1 MITRT
6 VRLQL
11 AAFALLSVT
20 LVAILSANYVGLT
33 DKIAGGTYVV
43 SADLAQS
50 GGIFVGAEVTYRGVT
65 VGKVEGMRLSGDG
78 VLVDARLDRGTQV
91 PKDTTAVVENRS
103 AVGEQYLDLQP
114 RTARAPF
121 LAAGDV
127 ITRERTAFPIR
138 IDQLL
143 QHVDNTVASVPR
155 DALVTTVDELAE
167 AFKGGGADLQRLVDS
182 GDALTIAASEALPE
196 TTKLIDDGRVVLD
209 TQVRTGDD
217 IRTSVSGFADVADA
231 LREADPDLRVVLD
244 RGSVAVE
251 QLDALISENKQ
262 SLAALLANFITI
274 GNVTTARLDGIEQL
288 LVTYPD
294 VVTGGYTVVPGD
306 GTAHFGLV
314 LNADDPKA
322 CEVGYEGTKK
332 VDPHRTQD
340 LPPVNLDA
348 HCAASRGS
356 GVNVRGAQNA
366 PKPRPNRQSGQGG
379 QSYPMAFGPVP
390 VALGNRAVTSGSPAS
405 LSVQSPVAPAGD
417 DARTGDGTS
426 WLWMMQEALR

>member
-11 AAFALLSVT
+11 AAFALLSVV
-20 LVAILSANYVGLT
+20 LVAVLSANYVGLT
-33 DKIAGGTYVV
+33 DKIAGGSYVV

-65 VGKVEGMRLSGDG
+65 VGKVETMRLSGDG
-78 VLVDARLDRGTQV
+78 VVVDARLDRGTEV
-91 PKDTTAVVENRS
+91 PKDARAVVENRS

-114 RTARAPF
+114 RTSSAPY

-127 ITRERTAFPIR
+127 IPRDRTAFPIR

-143 QHVDNTVASVPR
+143 QHVDNTVASVPK

-167 AFKGGGADLQRLVDS
+167 AFKGGGADLQRLIDS
-182 GDALTIAASEALPE
+182 GNALTAAASEALPE
-196 TTKLIDDGRVVLD
+196 TTKLIDDGRIVLD
-209 TQVRTGDD
+209 TQVKSGKD

-231 LREADPDLRVVLD
+231 LRQADPDLRVVLD
-244 RGSVAVE
+244 RGAVAAKE
-251 QLDALISENKQ
+251 LDALIAENKQ
-262 SLAALLANFITI
+262 SLAALIANFITV

-294 VVTGGYTVVPGD
+294 VVNGGFTVVPGD

-322 CEVGYEGTKK
+322 CTAGYEGTKK
-332 VDPHRTQD
+332 VDPHRTTG

-366 PKPRPNRQSGQGG
+366 PKPSRSGQGG
-379 QSYPMAFGPVP
+379 QSYPMAFGPTP
-390 VALGNRAVTSGSPAS
+390 VTLGNPAVTSGSPAS
-405 LSVQSPVAPAGD
+405 LSVQSPVVPAGG
-417 DARTGDGTS
+417 DARTENGTS

>member
-33 DKIAGGTYVV
+33 DKIAGGSYVV
-43 SADLAQS
+43 SAELAQS

-65 VGKVEGMRLSGDG
+65 VGKVETLRLSGDG
-78 VLVDARLDRGTQV
+78 VVVDARLDRGTEV
-91 PKDTTAVVENRS
+91 PKDTRAVVENRS

-114 RTARAPF
+114 RTAKAPF

-127 ITRERTAFPIR
+127 IPRSSTAFPLR

-143 QHVDNTVASVPR
+143 QHVNDTVSSVPR
-155 DALVTTVDELAE
+155 GDLVTTVDELDK
-167 AFKGGGADLQRLVDS
+167 AFKGGGTDLQRLIDS
-182 GDALTIAASEALPE
+182 GNALTSAASEALPQ
-196 TTKLIDDGRVVLD
+196 TTRLIDDGRIVLD
-209 TQVRTGDD
+209 TQVKSGAD
-217 IRTSVSGFADVADA
+217 IRTSVSGFADVADT
-231 LREADPDLRVVLD
+231 LRQSDPDLRLVLD
-244 RGSVAVE
+244 RGSVAVG

-294 VVTGGYTVVPGD
+294 VVTGGFTVVPGD

-314 LNADDPKA
+314 LNVDDPKA
-322 CEVGYEGTKK
+322 CEAGYEGTKK
-332 VDPHRTQD
+332 IDPHQTTN

-348 HCAASRGS
+348 HCAAARGS
-356 GVNVRGAQNA
+356 GTDVRGAQNA
-366 PKPRPNRQSGQGG
+366 PKPTRGGQGG
-379 QSYPMAFGPVP
+379 QSYPLAFGATP
-390 VALGNRAVTSGSPAS
+390 VALGNQAVTSGSPES
-405 LSVQSPVAPAGD
+405 LSVQSPVAPTGAG
-417 DARTGDGTS
+417 RTDNGTS
-426 WLWMMQEALR
+426 WLWMMQEALH